1 MALKAAFSNPGF
13 PKAKDEKDRM
23 QGSEVLKEFK
33 ELNERKVNEKLIETI
48 LRLWPCD

>member
-1 MALKAAFSNPGF
+1 
-13 PKAKDEKDRM
+13 M

-48 LRLWPCD
+48 LRLWPCDQHKLKAIKIMKEE